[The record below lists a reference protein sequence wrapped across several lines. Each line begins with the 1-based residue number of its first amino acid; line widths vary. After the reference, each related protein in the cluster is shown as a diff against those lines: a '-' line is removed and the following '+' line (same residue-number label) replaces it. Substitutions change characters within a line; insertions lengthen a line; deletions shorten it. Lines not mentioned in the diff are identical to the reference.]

1 MPPKLKQRQ
10 IAAVPQTHVVKP
22 TIMRI
27 QTSGSEFSRFA
38 ILIHADLCR
47 AVFKFPLE
55 LFLEVF
61 SYLADHRRFI
71 RENYC
76 GREPRVRIGRKDAE
90 RSVVT
95 RRLTMT
101 CWPLRNLLL
110 PLLWTDV
117 EGCTPHSPYNYNTKR
132 GGLGSSPY
140 AQCVYLASTPAIA
153 TYVRYVRFYL
163 LRSNVVYEQ

>member
-1 MPPKLKQRQ
+1 MPPKLGQRRTTGPRTR
-10 IAAVPQTHVVKP
+10 AVQPRS
-22 TIMRI
+22 TIT
-27 QTSGSEFSRFA
+27 QTSGSGYSA
-38 ILIHADLCR
+38 PASLTPTDLCR
-47 AVFKFPLE
+47 AVCKFPLE

-71 RENYC
+71 RENYY
-76 GREPRVRIGRKDAE
+76 GRVLSLRIERKHAE
-90 RSVVT
+90 RSVVI
-95 RRLTMT
+95 RKLTMT

-110 PLLWTDV
+110 PLLWVDV
-117 EGCTPHSPYNYNTKR
+117 EGCISHSPYDHNTKR